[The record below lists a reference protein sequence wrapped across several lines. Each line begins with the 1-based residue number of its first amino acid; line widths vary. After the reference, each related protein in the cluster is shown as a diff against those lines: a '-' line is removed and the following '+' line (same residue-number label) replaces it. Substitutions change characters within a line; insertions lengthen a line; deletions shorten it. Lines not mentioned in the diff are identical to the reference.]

1 MLFSDICTKSETY
14 QKEGW
19 FILEEENSV
28 FGYDADNTNK
38 LDSEEKFSIYH
49 NKEEAKNNVDISAK
63 ELSDFLDSIIQDVP
77 DLSEEEVKRGV
88 AKILEKA
95 YPNERVTKL
104 SKNNKS
110 KKITLWVLFIAAL
123 ISIFFFSCICVVGS
137 SHNISIENGFVT
149 FAKDAVKIVFFGE
162 DKEKYID
169 VKTLI
174 EDLELHGYKD
184 ILLPQILYGYK
195 SSVPVYSK
203 GLEEA
208 GSKDRVEFELS
219 NDSSVYLFKIEKV
232 DSEGLIG
239 NYFTSLENAETI
251 LLEDVRI
258 YVFEF
263 EGKVS
268 CIRFVYDEYDCLI
281 QSYVSL
287 TEMINT
293 AQTIIKTEE

>member
-1 MLFSDICTKSETY
+1 M
-14 QKEGW
+14 
-19 FILEEENSV
+19 EEENSV

>member
-1 MLFSDICTKSETY
+1 MIFEDIHTKSETY

-38 LDSEEKFSIYH
+38 LNSEEKFSIYH
-49 NKEEAKNNVDISAK
+49 NKEEAKNNIDISVK

-77 DLSEEEVKRGV
+77 DLSEEEVNRGV

-110 KKITLWVLFIAAL
+110 KKITLRVLFIAAL
-123 ISIFFFSCICVVGS
+123 ISIIFFSCVCVVGS

-162 DKEKYID
+162 DKEKSIN

-174 EDLELHGYKD
+174 EDLESHGFRN
-184 ILLPQILYGYK
+184 ILLPQKLYDYK
-195 SSVPVYSK
+195 SSMPVYSQSADEVSANDRVMFD
-203 GLEEA
+203 L
-208 GSKDRVEFELS
+208 SKDVHSYFFEIK
-219 NDSSVYLFKIEKV
+219 NIDT
-232 DSEGLIG
+232 EGLID
-239 NYFTSLENAETI
+239 NYFPSLDNAETI
-251 LLEDVRI
+251 IIDDVTI

-263 EGKVS
+263 ENRVS
-268 CIRFVYDEYDCLI
+268 YIRFVNSGLDYLI
-281 QSYVSL
+281 QSEVSL
-287 TEMINT
+287 PEMINT

>member
-1 MLFSDICTKSETY
+1 MLFEDIYTKSETY

-28 FGYDADNTNK
+28 FGCDADNTIK

-49 NKEEAKNNVDISAK
+49 NKEEAKNNIDISAK
-63 ELSDFLDSIIQDVP
+63 ELSDFVDSIIQDVP
-77 DLSEEEVKRGV
+77 DLSEEEVNRGV
-88 AKILEKA
+88 AKIREKA

-110 KKITLWVLFIAAL
+110 KKITLRVLFIAAL
-123 ISIFFFSCICVVGS
+123 ITTILFSCVYVVGS

-162 DKEKYID
+162 DKEKHID
-169 VKTLI
+169 VKTLL
-174 EDLELHGYKD
+174 EDLESHGYKD

-208 GSKDRVEFELS
+208 GTKDRVEFELS
-219 NDSSVYLFKIEKV
+219 NDSSLYLFKIEKV

-263 EGKVS
+263 DGKVS

>member
-1 MLFSDICTKSETY
+1 M
-14 QKEGW
+14 
-19 FILEEENSV
+19 EEENSV

-49 NKEEAKNNVDISAK
+49 NKEEAKNNIDISAK

-77 DLSEEEVKRGV
+77 DLSEEEVNRGV

-110 KKITLWVLFIAAL
+110 KKITLRVLFIAAL

-149 FAKDAVKIVFFGE
+149 FAKDAVKIVFFGS
-162 DKEKYID
+162 DKEESID

-174 EDLELHGYKD
+174 EDLELHGFKN
-184 ILLPQILYGYK
+184 IMLPQNLYSYK

-203 GLEEA
+203 GLDEA
-208 GSKDRVEFELS
+208 ESKDRVEFELIE
-219 NDSSVYLFKIEKV
+219 DSVLYSLKIEKFGSDV
-232 DSEGLIG
+232 LPDS
-239 NYFTSLENAETI
+239 YFAILDNAETI
-251 LLEDVRI
+251 IIDDIYI

-263 EGKVS
+263 QTGATCACYTNEG
-268 CIRFVYDEYDCLI
+268 YDYSI
-281 QSYVSL
+281 QAEVSL
-287 TEMINT
+287 SEMINT
-293 AQTIIKTEE
+293 AQTIIKTEG

>member
-1 MLFSDICTKSETY
+1 MLFEDIHTKSETY

-38 LDSEEKFSIYH
+38 LNSEEKFSIYH
-49 NKEEAKNNVDISAK
+49 NKEEAKNNIDISVK

-77 DLSEEEVKRGV
+77 DLSEEEVNRGV

-110 KKITLWVLFIAAL
+110 KKITLRVLFIAAL

-162 DKEKYID
+162 DKEEAID

-174 EDLELHGYKD
+174 EDLESHEFKN
-184 ILLPQILYGYK
+184 ILLPQKLYDYK
-195 SSVPVYSK
+195 SSMPVYSK
-203 GLEEA
+203 SANEA
-208 GSKDRVEFELS
+208 SASDRVM
-219 NDSSVYLFKIEKV
+219 FKIFNSIFSYSFEIKKV
-232 DSEGLIG
+232 SFEGAIG
-239 NYFTSLENAETI
+239 NYFRGLENAETI
-251 LLEDVRI
+251 VLDDVCI

-263 EGKVS
+263 KEEVS
-268 CIRFVYDEYDCLI
+268 CIRFIYGEYDYLI
-281 QSYVSL
+281 QSDVSL
-287 TEMINT
+287 LEMINT